1 MRYTYRHIG
10 ILTISL
16 IVASCSFSKKQANN
30 NHDKDMN
37 PNVKIVVLDPG
48 HFHASL
54 LQKNPLASVNDTIR
68 VYAPEGAEVKQYL
81 NDINSYNQRA
91 ENPTSWKEE
100 IYSGGDYLS
109 RMLADRQGD
118 IVVLAGN
125 NQKKLYSP
133 IPQSGTALCPEK
145 NHGMSFFPHGAGKTL
160 CRESGLIQPPRRMLH

>member
-30 NHDKDMN
+30 NHDKNMN

-91 ENPTSWKEE
+91 ENPTYILGAIIFPGCFPTVK
-100 IYSGGDYLS
+100 
-109 RMLADRQGD
+109 
-118 IVVLAGN
+118 
-125 NQKKLYSP
+125 
-133 IPQSGTALCPEK
+133 GT
-145 NHGMSFFPHGAGKTL
+145 
-160 CRESGLIQPPRRMLH
+160 

>member
-16 IVASCSFSKKQANN
+16 IVASCSFSQKQADN

-100 IYSGGDYLS
+100 IYIGGDYLS
-109 RMLADRQGD
+109 RMLSDRQGD
-118 IVVLAGN
+118 VVVLAGN
-125 NQKKLYSP
+125 NQKKNKLYSGSY
-133 IPQSGTALCPEK
+133 QS
-145 NHGMSFFPHGAGKTL
+145 
-160 CRESGLIQPPRRMLH
+160 RIQCAFRQAFGH

>member
-16 IVASCSFSKKQANN
+16 IVASCSFSQKQADN

-91 ENPTSWKEE
+91 ENPTSLKKKYILGAIIFPGCFPTVKGRSCACRKQPEK
-100 IYSGGDYLS
+100 
-109 RMLADRQGD
+109 
-118 IVVLAGN
+118 N
-125 NQKKLYSP
+125 KLYSGSY
-133 IPQSGTALCPEK
+133 QS
-145 NHGMSFFPHGAGKTL
+145 
-160 CRESGLIQPPRRMLH
+160 RIQCAFRQAFGH

>member
-16 IVASCSFSKKQANN
+16 IVASCSFSQKQANN

-37 PNVKIVVLDPG
+37 PNVNIVVLDPG

-100 IYSGGDYLS
+100 IYIGGDYLS
-109 RMLADRQGD
+109 RLLSRGRSCACRKQPEK
-118 IVVLAGN
+118 N
-125 NQKKLYSP
+125 KLYSGSY
-133 IPQSGTALCPEK
+133 QS
-145 NHGMSFFPHGAGKTL
+145 
-160 CRESGLIQPPRRMLH
+160 RIQCAFRQAFGH

>member
-1 MRYTYRHIG
+1 
-10 ILTISL
+10 
-16 IVASCSFSKKQANN
+16 
-30 NHDKDMN
+30 MN

-100 IYSGGDYLS
+100 IYIGGDYLS
-109 RMLADRQGD
+109 RMLSDRQGD
-118 IVVLAGN
+118 VVVLAGN
-125 NQKKLYSP
+125 NQKKTTIFWKLSK
-133 IPQSGTALCPEK
+133 QDTMC
-145 NHGMSFFPHGAGKTL
+145 FPTSL
-160 CRESGLIQPPRRMLH
+160 WPLTRRISTY

>member
-16 IVASCSFSKKQANN
+16 IVASCSFSQKQADN

-100 IYSGGDYLS
+100 IY
-109 RMLADRQGD
+109 
-118 IVVLAGN
+118 IVYRKISECARTIFGSVGYTYESVGL
-125 NQKKLYSP
+125 
-133 IPQSGTALCPEK
+133 
-145 NHGMSFFPHGAGKTL
+145 
-160 CRESGLIQPPRRMLH
+160 RESPSYTLLSS

>member
-16 IVASCSFSKKQANN
+16 IVASCSFSQKQANN
-30 NHDKDMN
+30 SHDKDMN
-37 PNVKIVVLDPG
+37 PNVNIVVLDPG

-100 IYSGGDYLS
+100 TIEIFTFMKASNMSKEQNGK
-109 RMLADRQGD
+109 
-118 IVVLAGN
+118 IVTMEEAYRKGLKDA
-125 NQKKLYSP
+125 QKL
-133 IPQSGTALCPEK
+133 I
-145 NHGMSFFPHGAGKTL
+145 KTYK
-160 CRESGLIQPPRRMLH
+160 

>member
-16 IVASCSFSKKQANN
+16 IVASCSFSQKQADN

-68 VYAPEGAEVKQYL
+68 G
-81 NDINSYNQRA
+81 ICSRR
-91 ENPTSWKEE
+91 
-100 IYSGGDYLS
+100 SGS
-109 RMLADRQGD
+109 QTISERH
-118 IVVLAGN
+118 
-125 NQKKLYSP
+125 K
-133 IPQSGTALCPEK
+133 
-145 NHGMSFFPHGAGKTL
+145 
-160 CRESGLIQPPRRMLH
+160 

>member
-30 NHDKDMN
+30 SHDKNMN

-100 IYSGGDYLS
+100 IYIGGDYLS
-109 RMLADRQGD
+109 RMLSDRQGD
-118 IVVLAGN
+118 VVVLAGN
-125 NQKKLYSP
+125 NQKKNKLIFWKLSK
-133 IPQSGTALCPEK
+133 QDTMC
-145 NHGMSFFPHGAGKTL
+145 FPTSL
-160 CRESGLIQPPRRMLH
+160 WPLTRRISTY

>member
-37 PNVKIVVLDPG
+37 PNVKLVVLDPG

-100 IYSGGDYLS
+100 IS
-109 RMLADRQGD
+109 
-118 IVVLAGN
+118 I
-125 NQKKLYSP
+125 
-133 IPQSGTALCPEK
+133 GT
-145 NHGMSFFPHGAGKTL
+145 GKEFAPL
-160 CRESGLIQPPRRMLH
+160 RLDD

>member
-1 MRYTYRHIG
+1 
-10 ILTISL
+10 
-16 IVASCSFSKKQANN
+16 
-30 NHDKDMN
+30 MN

-100 IYSGGDYLS
+100 IYIGGDYLS
-109 RMLADRQGD
+109 RMLFRPSRGRSCACRKQPEK
-118 IVVLAGN
+118 N
-125 NQKKLYSP
+125 KLYSGSY
-133 IPQSGTALCPEK
+133 QS
-145 NHGMSFFPHGAGKTL
+145 
-160 CRESGLIQPPRRMLH
+160 RIQCAFRQAFGH

>member
-16 IVASCSFSKKQANN
+16 IVASCSFSQKQADN

-81 NDINSYNQRA
+81 NDIKKKYILGA
-91 ENPTSWKEE
+91 IIFPGCFPTVK
-100 IYSGGDYLS
+100 
-109 RMLADRQGD
+109 
-118 IVVLAGN
+118 
-125 NQKKLYSP
+125 
-133 IPQSGTALCPEK
+133 GT
-145 NHGMSFFPHGAGKTL
+145 
-160 CRESGLIQPPRRMLH
+160 

>member
-16 IVASCSFSKKQANN
+16 IVASCSFSQKQANN

-37 PNVKIVVLDPG
+37 PNVNIVVLDPG

-91 ENPTSWKEE
+91 ENPTSWKDNRPQY
-100 IYSGGDYLS
+100 IFLLS
-109 RMLADRQGD
+109 RMLSDRQGD
-118 IVVLAGN
+118 VVVLAGN
-125 NQKKLYSP
+125 NQKKTNYILEA
-133 IPQSGTALCPEK
+133 IK
-145 NHGMSFFPHGAGKTL
+145 AGYNVLSDKPL
-160 CRESGLIQPPRRMLH
+160 AINK

>member
-30 NHDKDMN
+30 SHDKNMN

-100 IYSGGDYLS
+100 IYIGGDYLS
-109 RMLADRQGD
+109 RMLSDRQGD
-118 IVVLAGN
+118 VVVLALPGFRN
-125 NQKKLYSP
+125 STTCRKQPEKNKLYSGSY
-133 IPQSGTALCPEK
+133 QS
-145 NHGMSFFPHGAGKTL
+145 
-160 CRESGLIQPPRRMLH
+160 RIQCAFRQAFGH

>member
-30 NHDKDMN
+30 SHDKNMN

-100 IYSGGDYLS
+100 IY
-109 RMLADRQGD
+109 
-118 IVVLAGN
+118 
-125 NQKKLYSP
+125 
-133 IPQSGTALCPEK
+133 T
-145 NHGMSFFPHGAGKTL
+145 
-160 CRESGLIQPPRRMLH
+160 